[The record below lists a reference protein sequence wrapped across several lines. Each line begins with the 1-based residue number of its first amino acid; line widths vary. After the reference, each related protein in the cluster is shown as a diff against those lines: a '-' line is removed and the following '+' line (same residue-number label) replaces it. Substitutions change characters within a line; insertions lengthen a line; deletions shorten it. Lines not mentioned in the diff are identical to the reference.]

1 MKPKLTP
8 DVVGVLQL
16 KQKKKI
22 IWVIKRVLQW
32 IQIFSIYCYGGWKD
46 KWHKAQQPRL
56 ANDVSR
62 YFKLDGTKT
71 SSWIVY
77 KSLPTY

>member
-1 MKPKLTP
+1 M
-8 DVVGVLQL
+8 
-16 KQKKKI
+16 
-22 IWVIKRVLQW
+22 IKRVPQL
-32 IQIFSIYCYGGWKD
+32 IQIFSIYRYGGWKD
-46 KWHKAQQPRL
+46 KRHKAQQHGL
-56 ANDVSR
+56 AHDVSR